1 MFAKNSMRNKI
12 ILSIIIGCLIPYIVG
27 GIYLTKYVDKWLYED
42 NLQNTNRFLRQVDEF
57 IDQALIGRFSE
68 AVSMLAESN
77 MVYEADSSIRS
88 YRDFTSVSLLPGPSS
103 SEISISKAFAE
114 VKRSHKD
121 INYIFLGLED
131 GSYIEY
137 PEFMPKSAYD
147 PTTRPW
153 YKNSINTNEIVI
165 SDPYISQVTKDMIVS
180 FTRKVKLKD
189 GRNGVVGLS
198 VKIDALTRSIDSIR
212 LGDSGYILILNT
224 NDRITVSP
232 ENPGWLLR
240 TPEELKLNFL
250 QNIENRTG
258 QAFEA
263 KIDGEEKL
271 IGALISRKS
280 GWKLFAIQPKRDVVG
295 KSRSVSSI
303 LVAIYF
309 VMMTVVSL
317 IVYFILQQITRP
329 ILGISKAINRIAA
342 YDFNFC
348 QNTDMSRYAMRNDE
362 IGTITKALGNMQ
374 DSFAELNNTIESM
387 DTAIKNIDFTK
398 DAPKKLILSTD
409 SPFSHVA
416 TSFNRLLEHI
426 QEYLSQLKASN
437 QEIHEKNKEL
447 KEKEEKLVAHI
458 EEIDKQKQY
467 INFLAYH
474 DPLTNLPNRRK
485 FIECLDSAIAGNKI
499 GAVVYLDIDNFKRI
513 NETMGHV
520 YGDKVLMGITS
531 RLEALAAKD
540 IFISRFSGDEF
551 LILVES
557 EDDLENVRKFIA
569 GLLKIFDGPVFIEGN
584 NVEVSFSIGVSLFP
598 YDSTDSD
605 QLIMNADTALYEVK
619 RTGKNGYKFF
629 DISMTEHLMR
639 KAGIELQI
647 RDAIENDGFRVLYQP
662 QIKLEN
668 GEIVAYEAL
677 IRLKNNSATPAE
689 FIPVAE
695 DNGSIIKI
703 GRIVTQKVIEQLSSW
718 QLKGYPLRAVSIN
731 FSAIQL
737 YDIEYLDFLL
747 KTLSKYN
754 VAAKFIEMEIT
765 ESIFLDNKELALEF
779 LKRLRDQGIKTSID
793 DFGTG
798 YSSLSYLTFLPLDK
812 IKLDR
817 SLNVKFLE
825 FENIKVMDSIISL
838 AHSLDLEVVA
848 EGIETS
854 EQFRRLRDGH
864 CDYIQGYYF
873 SRPLEADVV
882 EANYNVNYYTDKDS

>member
-1 MFAKNSMRNKI
+1 MFAKKSLRNKI
-12 ILSIIIGCLIPYIVG
+12 ILSIIIGCLIPYILG
-27 GIYLTKYVDKWLYED
+27 GVYLTKYVDKWLYED

-57 IDQALIGRFSE
+57 IDKALVSRFSE
-68 AVSMLAESN
+68 TVSMLAESSD
-77 MVYEADSSIRS
+77 VYEADDSIRS
-88 YRDFTSVSLLPGPSS
+88 YMDFVPGSSLRVPSA
-103 SEISISKAFAE
+103 SERSIIKSFAE
-114 VKRSHKD
+114 VKRSYRD

-131 GSYIEY
+131 GAYIEY

-147 PTTRPW
+147 PTSRPW
-153 YKNSINTNEIVI
+153 YQNSINTNEIII

-180 FTRKVKLKD
+180 FTRKVTLKD
-189 GRNGVVGLS
+189 GRQGVIGLS

-212 LGDSGYILILNT
+212 LGDSGYILILNA

-232 ENPGWLLR
+232 ENPDWLLK
-240 TPEELKLNFL
+240 TPKELNLDFL
-250 QNIENRTG
+250 QNVEDRAGQVIEAEIG
-258 QAFEA
+258 
-263 KIDGEEKL
+263 GEEKL
-271 IGALISRKS
+271 IGSLVSHKS
-280 GWKLFAIQPKRDVVG
+280 GWKLFAIQSKGDVAG

-309 VMMTVVSL
+309 VMMAVVSL
-317 IVYFILQQITRP
+317 LVYFILQQITRP

-342 YDFNFC
+342 YDFNFY
-348 QNTDMSRYAMRNDE
+348 QNSDMSRYTSRNDE

-374 DSFAELNNTIESM
+374 DSFSELNNTVEAL
-387 DTAIKNIDFTK
+387 DAAIKNIDFTK
-398 DAPKKLILSTD
+398 EAPAKLVLSTD
-409 SPFSHVA
+409 SPFSNIA

-437 QEIHEKNKEL
+437 KEIHEKNKEL
-447 KEKEEKLVAHI
+447 RETEEKLVAHI

-474 DPLTNLPNRRK
+474 DPLTNLPNRRR
-485 FIECLDSAIAGNKI
+485 FIECLNSAIGSSRI
-499 GAVVYLDIDNFKRI
+499 GAVIYLDIDNFKRI

-520 YGDKVLMGITS
+520 YGDKVLLGITK
-531 RLEALAAKD
+531 RLEALASKD

-557 EDDLENVRKFIA
+557 GDDLENVRKFIA
-569 GLLKIFDGPVFIEGN
+569 ELLRIFDGPVLIEGN
-584 NVEVSFSIGVSLFP
+584 NIEISFSIGVSMFP

-629 DISMTEHLMR
+629 DVSMTEHLMR
-639 KAGIELQI
+639 KARIELQI
-647 RDAIENDGFRVLYQP
+647 KEAIENDGFKILYQP
-662 QIKLEN
+662 QIRLEN
-668 GEIVAYEAL
+668 GEIIGYEAL

-703 GRIVTQKVIEQLSSW
+703 GRIVTEKVIGQLALW
-718 QLKGYPLRAVSIN
+718 QSKGYPLRTVSIN
-731 FSAIQL
+731 FSALQL
-737 YDIEYLDFLL
+737 YDAEYLDFLL
-747 KTLSKYN
+747 ETLYKHN
-754 VAAKFIEMEIT
+754 VAAKYVEIEIT
-765 ESIFLDNKELALEF
+765 ESIFLDSKELALEF
-779 LKRLRDQGIKTSID
+779 MMRLRSHGIKISID

-825 FENIKVMDSIISL
+825 IENIKVMDSIISL
-838 AHSLDLEVVA
+838 AHSLGLEVVA
-848 EGIETS
+848 EGIETC
-854 EQFRRLRDGH
+854 EQFIRLKNGR

-873 SRPLEADVV
+873 SKPLEADMV
-882 EANYNVNYYTDKDS
+882 EANYYIDYYRGMNG